1 MTHPEL
7 HLSVASDGKSACHG
21 RLSADEHVEQSMFDI
36 LLNAAIKCSLS
47 VTTALLE
54 HDRTVFEVQA
64 VAVKPLFE
72 HAFHLLDARNQRI

>member
-1 MTHPEL
+1 
-7 HLSVASDGKSACHG
+7 
-21 RLSADEHVEQSMFDI
+21 MFDV
-36 LLNAAIKCSLS
+36 LLNAAIKRSLS